1 MFVPGRGGTATATIP
16 GVEDA
21 ARVMVTREPRGG
33 SPQPTTAPLPAGGGA
48 LSGGHGRCRFRRPMA
63 QTCYRHPDR
72 ETNVSCSRCGRPI
85 CPDCMYDSP
94 VGMRCPECARGTHAG
109 PPRLGPRASTP
120 YGTYA
125 LIALNVIVFIA
136 ELSGGGGAASL
147 EGGGRLIADGGLL
160 GPAVADQG
168 EWYRIVTSGFLHAG
182 PLHLFLNMFVLYIL
196 GTILEEGIGTVRML
210 GIYFVSL
217 LAGSFGA
224 LLLDPNQLTVG
235 ASGAV
240 YGIMAA
246 TFLVA
251 RQRGV
256 EQLASQI
263 GLWVILNLVFTFA
276 VRGSASAATS
286 AASRA
291 ARRRPE

>member
-1 MFVPGRGGTATATIP
+1 
-16 GVEDA
+16 
-21 ARVMVTREPRGG
+21 
-33 SPQPTTAPLPAGGGA
+33 
-48 LSGGHGRCRFRRPMA
+48 MA
-63 QTCYRHPDR
+63 ETCYRHPNR

-85 CPDCMYDSP
+85 CPDCMFDSP
-94 VGMRCPECARGTHAG
+94 VGMRCPECAGERT
-109 PPRLGPRASTP
+109 RARAVPVRRSSAP
-120 YGTYA
+120 YATYS

-136 ELSGGGGAASL
+136 ELGGGGGAGSL
-147 EGGGRLIADGGLL
+147 EGGGNLIADGGLL
-160 GPAVADQG
+160 GPAVADGG
-168 EWYRIVTSGFLHAG
+168 EWYRIITSGFLHAG

-210 GIYFVSL
+210 GVYFVSL

-224 LLLDPNQLTVG
+224 LLVDPNQLTVG

-251 RQRGV
+251 RWRGV

-263 GLWVILNLVFTFA
+263 GLWVVLNLAFTFA
-276 VRGSASAATS
+276 VPGISIGGHLGGLAGGAAAAFVIIAGERRGGAAVPEVLGLLVI
-286 AASRA
+286 AAVSVGGALWA
-291 ARRRPE
+291 ADMGTMPGVG

>member
-1 MFVPGRGGTATATIP
+1 MPDV
-16 GVEDA
+16 
-21 ARVMVTREPRGG
+21 
-33 SPQPTTAPLPAGGGA
+33 
-48 LSGGHGRCRFRRPMA
+48 
-63 QTCYRHPDR
+63 CYRHPDR
-72 ETNVSCSRCGRPI
+72 ETSVKCSRCGRPI

-94 VGMRCPECARGTHAG
+94 VGMRCPECAGQ
-109 PPRLGPRASTP
+109 RARSRRVAIRRAENP

-136 ELSGGGGAASL
+136 ELSGGGVAAPL
-147 EGGGRLIADGGLL
+147 EGGGRLVADGGLL

-224 LLLDPNQLTVG
+224 LLLDPNELTVG

-263 GLWVILNLVFTFA
+263 GLWVILNLAFTFTVPGISIGGHLGGLA
-276 VRGSASAATS
+276 GGAAAAGVILVGERRGGAALPEALGLLIVGAIS
-286 AASRA
+286 VAGALWAAGLSEA
-291 ARRRPE
+291 PGVG

>member
-1 MFVPGRGGTATATIP
+1 
-16 GVEDA
+16 
-21 ARVMVTREPRGG
+21 
-33 SPQPTTAPLPAGGGA
+33 
-48 LSGGHGRCRFRRPMA
+48 MA
-63 QTCYRHPDR
+63 EVCYRHPNR

-85 CPDCMYDSP
+85 CPECMYDSP
-94 VGMRCPECARGTHAG
+94 VGMRCPECAGQRT
-109 PPRLGPRASTP
+109 RARKLPIRRSDTP

-136 ELSGGGGAASL
+136 EVGGGGGAAGL
-147 EGGGRLIADGGLL
+147 EGGGPLIADGGLL
-160 GPAVADQG
+160 GPAISDGG

-196 GTILEEGIGTVRML
+196 GTILEEGIGTARMV

-224 LLLDPNQLTVG
+224 LLLDPDQLTVG

-256 EQLASQI
+256 EQLASQV
-263 GLWVILNLVFTFA
+263 GLWVILNLAFTFA
-276 VRGSASAATS
+276 VPGISIGGHIGGLLGGAAAAAVILAGERRGRSGIGLEALGLVLIAAVS
-286 AASRA
+286 VGGALLAAASSGT
-291 ARRRPE
+291 PGVG

>member
-1 MFVPGRGGTATATIP
+1 
-16 GVEDA
+16 
-21 ARVMVTREPRGG
+21 
-33 SPQPTTAPLPAGGGA
+33 
-48 LSGGHGRCRFRRPMA
+48 MA
-63 QTCYRHPDR
+63 ESCYRHPGR

-85 CPDCMYDSP
+85 CPECMHDSP
-94 VGMRCPECARGTHAG
+94 VGMRCPECAGQRTKARTL
-109 PPRLGPRASTP
+109 PLSRASVP
-120 YGTYA
+120 YATYS

-136 ELSGGGGAASL
+136 EIGGGGGGAASL
-147 EGGGRLIADGGLL
+147 EGGGRLIAEGGLL
-160 GPAVADQG
+160 GPAIADQD
-168 EWYRIVTSGFLHAG
+168 EYYRIVTSGFLHAG
-182 PLHLFLNMFVLYIL
+182 PLHLFLNMLVLYIL
-196 GTILEEGIGTVRML
+196 GNLLEEGIGTARMV

-224 LLLDPNQLTVG
+224 LLLDPDQLTVG

-263 GLWVILNLVFTFA
+263 GLWVVLNLAFTLSVPGISIGGHVGGLLGGAAAA
-276 VRGSASAATS
+276 VVIIAGERRGR
-286 AASRA
+286 RA
-291 ARRRPE
+291 AGAEALGLLLIAAISVGGALWAAGMSGTPGVALE

>member
-1 MFVPGRGGTATATIP
+1 VK
-16 GVEDA
+16 
-21 ARVMVTREPRGG
+21 
-33 SPQPTTAPLPAGGGA
+33 
-48 LSGGHGRCRFRRPMA
+48 
-63 QTCYRHPDR
+63 
-72 ETNVSCSRCGRPI
+72 CSRCGRPI

-94 VGMRCPECARGTHAG
+94 VGMRCPECAGQQARSRRVAI
-109 PPRLGPRASTP
+109 RRAESP

-136 ELSGGGGAASL
+136 ELGGGGGAASL
-147 EGGGRLIADGGLL
+147 EGGGRLVSDGGLL

-224 LLLDPNQLTVG
+224 LLLDPNELTVG

-263 GLWVILNLVFTFA
+263 GLWVVLNLAFTFTVPGISIGGHLGGLA
-276 VRGSASAATS
+276 GGAAAAGVILAGERRGGAAIPEALGLLLV
-286 AASRA
+286 AAISVGGALWA
-291 ARRRPE
+291 AGLSEVPGAG

>member
-1 MFVPGRGGTATATIP
+1 
-16 GVEDA
+16 
-21 ARVMVTREPRGG
+21 
-33 SPQPTTAPLPAGGGA
+33 
-48 LSGGHGRCRFRRPMA
+48 MA

-94 VGMRCPECARGTHAG
+94 VGMRCPECARDRTRA
-109 PPRLGPRASTP
+109 RVSTARASAP

-136 ELSGGGGAASL
+136 EIGGGGGATSL

-182 PLHLFLNMFVLYIL
+182 PLHLFLNMLVLYIL
-196 GTILEEGIGTVRML
+196 GTVLEEGIGTARML

-240 YGIMAA
+240 YGIMSA

-276 VRGSASAATS
+276 VPGISIGGHLGGLAGGAVAAMVIL
-286 AASRA
+286 AGE
-291 ARRRPE
+291 RRRVGIGAEALGLLGIAVVSVAGALWAAGLSDSPAVG

>member
-1 MFVPGRGGTATATIP
+1 MPDV
-16 GVEDA
+16 
-21 ARVMVTREPRGG
+21 
-33 SPQPTTAPLPAGGGA
+33 
-48 LSGGHGRCRFRRPMA
+48 
-63 QTCYRHPDR
+63 CYRHPDR
-72 ETNVSCSRCGRPI
+72 ETSVKCSRCGRPI

-94 VGMRCPECARGTHAG
+94 VGMRCPECAGQQARSRRVAI
-109 PPRLGPRASTP
+109 RRAESP

-136 ELSGGGGAASL
+136 ELGGGGGAGSL

-217 LAGSFGA
+217 LAG
-224 LLLDPNQLTVG
+224 
-235 ASGAV
+235 
-240 YGIMAA
+240 
-246 TFLVA
+246 
-251 RQRGV
+251 
-256 EQLASQI
+256 
-263 GLWVILNLVFTFA
+263 
-276 VRGSASAATS
+276 
-286 AASRA
+286 
-291 ARRRPE
+291 

>member
-1 MFVPGRGGTATATIP
+1 MPDV
-16 GVEDA
+16 
-21 ARVMVTREPRGG
+21 
-33 SPQPTTAPLPAGGGA
+33 
-48 LSGGHGRCRFRRPMA
+48 
-63 QTCYRHPDR
+63 CYRHPDR
-72 ETNVSCSRCGRPI
+72 ETSVKCSRCGRPI

-94 VGMRCPECARGTHAG
+94 VGMRCPECAGQ
-109 PPRLGPRASTP
+109 RARSRRVAIRRAENP

-136 ELSGGGGAASL
+136 ELGGGGGAASL
-147 EGGGRLIADGGLL
+147 EGGGRLVADGGLL

-224 LLLDPNQLTVG
+224 LLLDPNELTVG

-263 GLWVILNLVFTFA
+263 GLWVILNLAFTFTVPGISIGGHLGGLA
-276 VRGSASAATS
+276 GGAAAAGVILAGERRGSAVIPEALGLLLVGAISVGGALWAAGLS
-286 AASRA
+286 DA
-291 ARRRPE
+291 PGVG

>member
-1 MFVPGRGGTATATIP
+1 
-16 GVEDA
+16 
-21 ARVMVTREPRGG
+21 
-33 SPQPTTAPLPAGGGA
+33 
-48 LSGGHGRCRFRRPMA
+48 MA
-63 QTCYRHPDR
+63 EVCYRHPDR
-72 ETNVSCSRCGRPI
+72 ETSVKCSRCGRPI

-94 VGMRCPECARGTHAG
+94 VGMRCPECAGRRTRARGLPIARSGAT
-109 PPRLGPRASTP
+109 

-136 ELSGGGGAASL
+136 ELGGGGGAGSL
-147 EGGGRLIADGGLL
+147 EGGGQLIADGGLL

-196 GTILEEGIGTVRML
+196 GTILEEGIGTARMV

-224 LLLDPNQLTVG
+224 LLLDPNELTVG

-263 GLWVILNLVFTFA
+263 GLWVILNLAFTFSVPGISIGGHLGGLAGGAAAAGVIIAGERRGRGAAGMEVLGLLVIAAIAFGGALWAAGLSNSPGA
-276 VRGSASAATS
+276 V
-286 AASRA
+286 
-291 ARRRPE
+291 

>member
-1 MFVPGRGGTATATIP
+1 
-16 GVEDA
+16 
-21 ARVMVTREPRGG
+21 
-33 SPQPTTAPLPAGGGA
+33 
-48 LSGGHGRCRFRRPMA
+48 
-63 QTCYRHPDR
+63 
-72 ETNVSCSRCGRPI
+72 
-85 CPDCMYDSP
+85 MYDSP
-94 VGMRCPECARGTHAG
+94 VGMRCPECAGERT
-109 PPRLGPRASTP
+109 RARALPVRRSLAP
-120 YGTYA
+120 YATYS

-136 ELSGGGGAASL
+136 ELGGGGGAGSL
-147 EGGGRLIADGGLL
+147 EGGGNLIADGGLL
-160 GPAVADQG
+160 GPAVANQG
-168 EWYRIVTSGFLHAG
+168 EWYRIITSGFLHAG

-210 GIYFVSL
+210 GVYFVSL

-251 RQRGV
+251 RWRGV

-263 GLWVILNLVFTFA
+263 GLWVVLNLAFTFA
-276 VRGSASAATS
+276 VPGISIGGHLGGLAGGAAAAFVIIAGERRGGAAVPEVLGLLVI
-286 AASRA
+286 AAVSVGGALWA
-291 ARRRPE
+291 ADMGTTPGVG

>member
-1 MFVPGRGGTATATIP
+1 MPDV
-16 GVEDA
+16 
-21 ARVMVTREPRGG
+21 
-33 SPQPTTAPLPAGGGA
+33 
-48 LSGGHGRCRFRRPMA
+48 
-63 QTCYRHPDR
+63 CYRHPDR
-72 ETNVSCSRCGRPI
+72 ETSVKCSRCGRPI

-94 VGMRCPECARGTHAG
+94 VGMRCPECAGQ
-109 PPRLGPRASTP
+109 RARSRRVAIRRAENP

-147 EGGGRLIADGGLL
+147 EGGGRLVADGGLL

-224 LLLDPNQLTVG
+224 LLLDPNELTVG

-263 GLWVILNLVFTFA
+263 GLWVILNLAFTFTVPGISIGGHLGGLA
-276 VRGSASAATS
+276 GGAAAAGVILVGERRGGAALPEALGLLIVGAIS
-286 AASRA
+286 VAGALWAAGLSEA
-291 ARRRPE
+291 PGVG

>member
-1 MFVPGRGGTATATIP
+1 
-16 GVEDA
+16 
-21 ARVMVTREPRGG
+21 
-33 SPQPTTAPLPAGGGA
+33 
-48 LSGGHGRCRFRRPMA
+48 MA
-63 QTCYRHPDR
+63 EVCYRHPNR

-85 CPDCMYDSP
+85 CPECMYDSP
-94 VGMRCPECARGTHAG
+94 VGMRCPECAGQRT
-109 PPRLGPRASTP
+109 RARKLPIRRSDTP

-136 ELSGGGGAASL
+136 EVGGGGGAAGL
-147 EGGGRLIADGGLL
+147 EGGGPLIADGGLL
-160 GPAVADQG
+160 GPAISDGG

-196 GTILEEGIGTVRML
+196 GTILEEGIGTARMV

-224 LLLDPNQLTVG
+224 LLLDPDQLTVG

-256 EQLASQI
+256 EQLASQV
-263 GLWVILNLVFTFA
+263 GLWVILNLAFTFA
-276 VRGSASAATS
+276 VPGISIGGHIGGLLGGGAAAAVILAGERRVGRTAGLEVLGLVAIAGVS
-286 AASRA
+286 VAGAFLAAASSGT
-291 ARRRPE
+291 PGVG

>member
-1 MFVPGRGGTATATIP
+1 MPEV
-16 GVEDA
+16 
-21 ARVMVTREPRGG
+21 
-33 SPQPTTAPLPAGGGA
+33 
-48 LSGGHGRCRFRRPMA
+48 
-63 QTCYRHPDR
+63 CYRHPNR
-72 ETNVSCSRCGRPI
+72 ETSVKCSRCGRPI
-85 CPDCMYDSP
+85 CPDCMHPSP
-94 VGMRCPECARGTHAG
+94 VGMRCPECAGERTRARVLPTARRG
-109 PPRLGPRASTP
+109 TP

-136 ELSGGGGAASL
+136 ELGGGGGAGSL
-147 EGGGRLIADGGLL
+147 EGGGNLISDGGLL
-160 GPAVADQG
+160 GPAVADEG

-196 GTILEEGIGTVRML
+196 GTLLEEGIGTVRL
-210 GIYFVSL
+210 IGIYLVSL

-224 LLLDPNQLTVG
+224 LLLDPDQLTVG

-246 TFLVA
+246 TFLIA

-263 GLWVILNLVFTFA
+263 GLWVVLNLVFTFSVPGISIGGHLGGLVGGGLA
-276 VRGSASAATS
+276 ALVIIAAERRGGRTAAPEALGLAIVGAASVAGALWAAGMSGSAGVGLA
-286 AASRA
+286 
-291 ARRRPE
+291 

>member
-1 MFVPGRGGTATATIP
+1 
-16 GVEDA
+16 
-21 ARVMVTREPRGG
+21 
-33 SPQPTTAPLPAGGGA
+33 
-48 LSGGHGRCRFRRPMA
+48 MA
-63 QTCYRHPDR
+63 DVCYRHPNR
-72 ETNVSCSRCGRPI
+72 ETNVKCSRCGRPI

-94 VGMRCPECARGTHAG
+94 VGMRCPECAGQRT
-109 PPRLGPRASTP
+109 RARTMPLRRSDAP

-125 LIALNVIVFIA
+125 FIALNVIVFLA
-136 ELSGGGGAASL
+136 EIGGGGGPASF

-160 GPAVADQG
+160 GPAIADQG
-168 EWYRIVTSGFLHAG
+168 EWYRIATSGFLHAG

-196 GTILEEGIGTVRML
+196 GTVLEEGIGTARML

-240 YGIMAA
+240 YGIMSA

-251 RQRGV
+251 RQRGI

-263 GLWVILNLVFTFA
+263 GLWVILNLVFTFSVPGISIGGHLGGPA
-276 VRGSASAATS
+276 GGAATNAPPTCMNGSPAASSPRDLPRCSSSAAGRVSGPGPCHAT
-286 AASRA
+286 
-291 ARRRPE
+291 PG